1 MYPARVTTPEEKPEE
16 KPEAKPEEKP
26 EAKKAGKERT
36 RGIVMMVLATAG
48 LALLL
53 TLVSETVFRPKPQP
67 APARSS
73 EGTPGPTSFLAPS
86 AELHAITVNTIV
98 VTVSTEKI
106 VVDGLEVART
116 EQLIKDD
123 KQQLIPGL
131 KTAMDQKA
139 IGNPPTQKVGL
150 IIEKDMNKNVIRS
163 VYLTLRLAGYRDVH
177 LVVDADSGAANAALL
192 DADP

>member
-1 MYPARVTTPEEKPEE
+1 MTAEEK
-16 KPEAKPEEKP
+16 A
-26 EAKKAGKERT
+26 AAKAGKDRT

-48 LALLL
+48 LALFF

-67 APARSS
+67 APPRSS
-73 EGTPGPTSFLAPS
+73 ESTPGPTSLVAPS
-86 AELHAITVNTIV
+86 AELHAITANTILV
-98 VTVSTEKI
+98 SVSTEKI

-116 EQLIKDD
+116 EPLIKDD

-131 KTAMDQKA
+131 KTAMDQKVT
-139 IGNPPTQKVGL
+139 GNPPTQKVGL

-163 VYLTLRLAGYRDVH
+163 VYLTLRLSGYRDVH

-192 DADP
+192 NADP